1 MGCWALAPV
10 AQIDNTYYHDPSKK
24 KLEKIISDFEKEENV
39 PCLA

>member
-1 MGCWALAPV
+1 MGCCALAPV